1 MPEKQKPRDRKD
13 TYAAFAAIAMTLL
26 LTLWNVFASQ
36 DRGNVKT
43 ASVSDPTLQKEL
55 PDACTAST
63 PKYYRGGTS
72 CTTIT
77 RTRSS

>member
-13 TYAAFAAIAMTLL
+13 TYTAFAAIAMTLL

-36 DRGNVKT
+36 DRGDVKT
-43 ASVSDPTLQKEL
+43 ASASGSTLQKEF
-55 PDACTAST
+55 PDACAST
-63 PKYYRGGTS
+63 PKYHLGTR
-72 CTTIT
+72 CITIT